1 MNVAHPPAQVWHTA
15 SDILLIETE
24 SKSILMYRCVMN
36 WSLHKFNNGFM
47 AMCLQL
53 HAPNLHT
60 PSSRTTLWW
69 TYKLGGVGL
78 RSFDSLLCWEDSG
91 VADRLRRW
99 EGGVLD
105 REREDERVFDRDLER
120 VLRRGGGDGD
130 LDRDRDLDLL
140 DERRGLKR
148 WKLSLDLERIQ
159 TYSLCGLTLISI
171 FVPFTNMLWEATVTH
186 SKLHMTRVKWVCLEV
201 NKNIIATSAIL
212 KCHLDFIFE
221 MRCSTSVHII
231 S

>member
-1 MNVAHPPAQVWHTA
+1 
-15 SDILLIETE
+15 
-24 SKSILMYRCVMN
+24 MN

-60 PSSRTTLWW
+60 PSSRTTLWR

-148 WKLSLDLERIQ
+148 
-159 TYSLCGLTLISI
+159 
-171 FVPFTNMLWEATVTH
+171 
-186 SKLHMTRVKWVCLEV
+186 
-201 NKNIIATSAIL
+201 
-212 KCHLDFIFE
+212 
-221 MRCSTSVHII
+221 
-231 S
+231 